1 MDQIYKFLETIDS
14 TQRAAKQLPGEL
26 KLDTMSPVLGGDY
39 GSKHPA
45 DGYLVGES
53 EDTDQHEPLEEAT
66 DLYDQDGIQLTR
78 YAMGKG
84 RTGLQ
89 VNYGNRYIQVPA
101 EDVEKLASALQSAST
116 KMTVREGPYDEF
128 DVDSFIDNYRD
139 EEDEDWSD
147 VDLRTMKRRGTD
159 PADVDDYD
167 ELDELDKSTLS
178 SYIQKAVDPGKKKS
192 NVNLASKAAHK
203 LATSDDWS
211 AGDKEDHKAYM
222 RSKGIQ
228 TAAKKL
234 AKEAEYN
241 KDAVDKEIK
250 KNPKIKGKEAKAI
263 HALLKGRSANKDK
276 VKEAAVPEDIISTI
290 KQVEKSF
297 GDYLK
302 SVKDVVNKDKD
313 LQNKDA
319 NALKSAFG
327 PTVKTIKSGDD
338 EFKIHGNEDE
348 GFKITIKGKPHSAK
362 FKTLDEAQTC
372 VEMYC
377 NKRMQEQTNSD
388 YVEEN

>member
-14 TQRAAKQLPGEL
+14 TQRVANQLPGEL

-159 PADVDDYD
+159 PADVDDSD
-167 ELDELDKSTLS
+167 ELD
-178 SYIQKAVDPGKKKS
+178 
-192 NVNLASKAAHK
+192 
-203 LATSDDWS
+203 
-211 AGDKEDHKAYM
+211 
-222 RSKGIQ
+222 
-228 TAAKKL
+228 
-234 AKEAEYN
+234 EYN